1 MRTLPKTNPNGTRFI
16 ELDNGYKLWSQT
28 QGEGDIQLLTLHG
41 GPGGTNEVFENF
53 AQELAP
59 YGVRVSRYDQL
70 GSWFSDQPDF
80 SDPKNREK
88 FLNIDYYL
96 DEVEEMRQKL
106 GLDNFF
112 LLGQSWGGVLAIEYA
127 LKYGQHLK
135 GLILSSMIDNLDEY
149 ITSINAIRESM
160 FSADEVQY
168 MQQKEAEHDF
178 QDAHYQ
184 ELVSE
189 LGEQYLHHQSDPQPR
204 HLISTMG
211 TAVYNYFQGDNEF
224 VMVGALKDWDRRG
237 YMQQIKVPTYL
248 TFGGHETMPLSAA
261 ARMAEELP
269 NSRLHITPHAGH
281 GQMLDN
287 PEDYFTNL
295 GEFLRD
301 VNDGS
306 FVPTPK

>member
-1 MRTLPKTNPNGTRFI
+1 MRILPKTNPNGTRFI
-16 ELDNGYKLWSQT
+16 ELDNGYHLWSQT
-28 QGEGDIQLLTLHG
+28 QGSGDIQLLTLHG

-53 AQELAP
+53 ADRLQP

-80 SDPKNREK
+80 SDPKNRAQ

-96 DEVEEMRQKL
+96 SEVEEMRQKL
-106 GLDNFF
+106 GLDKFF

-127 LKYGQHLK
+127 LRYGEHLE

-149 ITSINAIRESM
+149 ITNINLIRETM
-160 FSADEVQY
+160 FNADEVAF
-168 MQQKEAEHDF
+168 MQQKEADHDF
-178 QDAHYQ
+178 TDAHYQ
-184 ELVSE
+184 ALVAQ

-211 TAVYNYFQGDNEF
+211 TPVYNYFQGDNEF

-237 YMQQIKVPTYL
+237 DMQNIQVPTYL

-269 NSRLHITPHAGH
+269 SSRLHITPDAGH

-287 PEDYFTNL
+287 PENYFANL
-295 GEFLRD
+295 GQFLTD
-301 VNDGS
+301 VHTGTFAPND
-306 FVPTPK
+306 K